1 MNEIDLYKLRDL
13 KYRDEYVAHILN
25 FKIHPTNDFI
35 FLDYLYELYN
45 NVKCQDY
52 DIKAYIFYGISVL
65 YLHKLLHSSKYLN
78 NSFMETQIKKYD
90 DIVLNE
96 RSNPL
101 NPFLNLFVGISY
113 FHFVDVNKAMK
124 FCKNG
129 IDEILNSKDIPNSQ
143 NFIRGLIFA
152 CNLFKKTVNFKDIIT
167 NNDNISLD
175 ITTES
180 DIKIHTNKLHKNELF
195 VVNFTCDPVYFLT
208 LALNVSKYL
217 LQLEGFEKFGIFFHI
232 IYKEKQLQN
241 TGLINII
248 NTKINE
254 IVSYVTN
261 NKGSIIITYESA
273 NVAEDKA
280 LYTTNR
286 FINMKKFLEITKK
299 DIIQMDIDT
308 SDMKGFNIIEF
319 YNQISVT
326 DISLFKNNGFPW
338 EKICACCSYFKNNKF
353 SYEFS
358 EYYKRIFKRIYDP
371 SRTSNWFIDQY
382 CLYLTYLFVTNY
394 FSADA
399 NIGTL
404 WKHIK
409 KTPGLFHGT
418 FKEPLLKE
426 TKEKYKDYL

>member
-1 MNEIDLYKLRDL
+1 
-13 KYRDEYVAHILN
+13 
-25 FKIHPTNDFI
+25 
-35 FLDYLYELYN
+35 
-45 NVKCQDY
+45 
-52 DIKAYIFYGISVL
+52 
-65 YLHKLLHSSKYLN
+65 
-78 NSFMETQIKKYD
+78 MEPQIKKYD
-90 DIVLNE
+90 DLVLNE

-101 NPFLNLFVGISY
+101 NPFINLFVGISH
-113 FHFVDVNKAMK
+113 FHFIDVNKAMK

-129 IDEILNSKDIPNSQ
+129 IDDILNSKDIPNSQ
-143 NFIRGLIFA
+143 TFIRGLIFA

-167 NNDNISLD
+167 NNDNIILD

-180 DIKIHTNKLHKNELF
+180 NIKIHTNKLHKNELF

-208 LALNVSKYL
+208 LAFNVSKYL

-232 IYKEKQLQN
+232 IYKEKQFQN

-254 IVSYVTN
+254 IVEYVTD
-261 NKGSIIITYESA
+261 NKGSIIITYEVS
-273 NVAEDKA
+273 NITEDKS

-338 EKICACCSYFKNNKF
+338 EKICACCSYFKNNRF
-353 SYEFS
+353 SYDFS

-371 SRTSNWFIDQY
+371 SRSSNWFIDQY

-394 FSADA
+394 YSADA

-404 WKHIK
+404 WKYIK

-418 FKEPLLKE
+418 FKDPLLKE
-426 TKEKYKDYL
+426 TREKYKDYL